1 MQFMI
6 EDFHATLNSINNGI
20 VVADKNGIV
29 IFVNQWAKMIVGL
42 KDNSSIGCMMD
53 DIIPGNRFVRVIE
66 TGIPELNQRFQIGT
80 THILTNWTP
89 IWKEKQI
96 IGAVAVFQEITE
108 FSKVAA
114 DLEEV
119 TKLKCTLQYVLES
132 IEEGIVVVDKQG
144 IITMMNPAYY
154 AVLDKKPHEVIGKKV
169 TEVIPN
175 TQLHEVVANGKG
187 EMTVIQ
193 KMNGNNCVVSRI
205 PIVKNGEIICA
216 VGHVVFK
223 DIKDLKRLANEIS
236 QLQYELEYYKETL
249 RKTLGSKY
257 TFEDIIGE
265 SPKIEEVKHVAQK
278 TAKGGSTVL
287 ILGESGTGKE
297 LFAHAIHNG
306 SSRRRGSFIK
316 VNCAAIPENLLESE
330 LFGYE
335 EGAFSGARKGGKPGK
350 MELANG
356 GTLFLDE
363 VGDMP
368 LGMQVKL
375 LRVLQEREIERIG
388 GTKTIK
394 LDVRVITATN
404 KDLEDLV
411 TSGQFR
417 QDLYYRLNIVS
428 IHIPPLRDHKDD
440 IPVLC
445 EVLLRKISLK
455 LERFVDC
462 ISPEAMKVLKAYSWP
477 GNIREL
483 ENILERSVNIMEDG
497 ICILPE
503 HLSPIMR
510 KIFKPQQLE
519 NESTRAELVEIRYE
533 AEKNAILKALDD
545 TSGNKSKAALL
556 LHVNRSV
563 FYEKLKKYGIIYNS
577 PAKKL

>member
-1 MQFMI
+1 MQLMI

-20 VVADKNGIV
+20 IVTDKNGIITFINEWAEV
-29 IFVNQWAKMIVGL
+29 IIDL
-42 KDNSSIGCMMD
+42 KANAVVGCMVD
-53 DIIPGNRFVRVIE
+53 DAIPNTGLLRVME
-66 TGIPELNQRFQIGT
+66 TGVSEINQRFQIGK
-80 THILTNWTP
+80 THIMVNRTP
-89 IWKEKQI
+89 IVKEQQI
-96 IGAVAVFQEITE
+96 IGGMAIFQEITE
-108 FSKVAA
+108 LDKVAA
-114 DLEEV
+114 ELEGV

-154 AVLDKKPHEVIGKKV
+154 DVLDKKPYEVIGKHV

-175 TQLHEVVANGKG
+175 TRLHEVVENGKG
-187 EMTVIQ
+187 ELTVIQ
-193 KMNGNNCVVSRI
+193 KMNGYNCVVSRI
-205 PIVKNGEIICA
+205 PIHQNGEIISA

-223 DIKDLKRLANEIS
+223 DIKDLKRLANKIS
-236 QLQYELEYYKETL
+236 HLQYEVEYYKEKL
-249 RKTLGSKY
+249 RKTLGGKY

-265 SPKIEEVKHVAQK
+265 NEKVKWVKKIARK

-297 LFAHAIHNG
+297 LFAHAIHNA
-306 SSRRRGSFIK
+306 SSRCEGAFIK

-363 VGDMP
+363 IGDMP
-368 LGMQVKL
+368 LCMQVKL

-394 LDVRVITATN
+394 LDVRVVAATN
-404 KDLEDLV
+404 KDLEALAS
-411 TSGQFR
+411 SGQFR

-428 IHIPPLRDHKDD
+428 LHVPPLRERKDD
-440 IPVLC
+440 IPLLC
-445 EVLLRKISLK
+445 DVLLRKISRK
-455 LERFVDC
+455 LETFVDS
-462 ISPEAMKVLKAYSWP
+462 IAPEAMKMLNSYSWP

-483 ENILERSVNIMEDG
+483 ENILERSVNIMDDG
-497 ICILPE
+497 VCILAE
-503 HLSPIMR
+503 HLAPSLQ

-519 NESTRAELVEIRYE
+519 VESIRTELVEIRHD
-533 AEKNAILKALDD
+533 AEKNAILKALEDAG
-545 TSGNKSKAALL
+545 GNKSKAALL
-556 LHVNRSV
+556 LRVNRSV
-563 FYEKLKKYGIIYNS
+563 FYEKLKKYGIMPS
-577 PAKKL
+577 SS

>member
-1 MQFMI
+1 MQFVT
-6 EDFHATLNSINNGI
+6 EDFHATLNSISNGI
-20 VVADKNGIV
+20 VVIDKKGII
-29 IFVNQWAKMIVGL
+29 IFINQWAEMIIGL
-42 KDNSSIGCMMD
+42 KANAMIGFMVD
-53 DIIPGNRFVRVIE
+53 DIIPGARLLRVIE
-66 TGIPELNQRFQIGT
+66 TGVPEFNQRLQIGT
-80 THILTNWTP
+80 AHVLTNRTP

-108 FSKVAA
+108 LNKAA
-114 DLEEV
+114 TELEEV
-119 TKLKCTLQYVLES
+119 TKIKCTLQYVLES

-154 AVLDKKPHEVIGKKV
+154 AVLDKKPYEVIGKHV

-175 TQLHEVVANGKG
+175 TRLHEVVEDGKG
-187 EMTVIQ
+187 ELNVIQ

-205 PIVKNGEIICA
+205 PIVKNNEIICA

-223 DIKDLKRLANEIS
+223 DIKDLKRLANKIS
-236 QLQYELEYYKETL
+236 QLQYEIEYYKEKL
-249 RKTLGSKY
+249 RKTLGGKY
-257 TFEDIIGE
+257 TFEDIVGKNE
-265 SPKIEEVKHVAQK
+265 KIEWVKKIAHK

-297 LFAHAIHNG
+297 LFAHAIHNA
-306 SSRRRGSFIK
+306 SSRCQGSFIK

-335 EGAFSGARKGGKPGK
+335 EGAFSGARKSGKPGK

-404 KDLEDLV
+404 KDLEALAI
-411 TSGQFR
+411 SGQFR

-428 IHIPPLRDHKDD
+428 LHIPPLRERKDD
-440 IPVLC
+440 IPLLC
-445 EVLLRKISLK
+445 DLLLRKISQK
-455 LERFVDC
+455 LERFVDS
-462 ISPEAMKVLKAYSWP
+462 ISPEAMKVLRSYCWP
-477 GNIREL
+477 GNVREL
-483 ENILERSVNIMEDG
+483 ENILERSINIMDDG
-497 ICILPE
+497 ICILTE
-503 HLSPIMR
+503 HLSPILE
-510 KIFKPQQLE
+510 KALKPQQLE
-519 NESTRAELVEIRYE
+519 QESTRAELVEIRHD
-533 AEKNAILKALDD
+533 AEKNAILKALED
-545 TSGNKSKAALL
+545 TGGNKSKAALL
-556 LHVNRSV
+556 LRVNRSV
-563 FYEKLKKYGIIYNS
+563 FYEKLKKYGIMYNL
-577 PAKKL
+577 PVKNV